1 MVVFV
6 LTTIVEAIE
15 GPERHGCGHV
25 LMKVRQRRR
34 RKTSP
39 VRELVDLLVVF
50 SVPKSRGRRNAKA
63 SLLLPRLV
71 GGGGGFPMKGGR
83 PMNVL
88 IDKR

>member
-1 MVVFV
+1 MSDRLGIHHPARVRSLRFDRRLVVVFV

-39 VRELVDLLVVF
+39 GRELVNLLVVF
-50 SVPKSRGRRNAKA
+50 SVPK
-63 SLLLPRLV
+63 PR
-71 GGGGGFPMKGGR
+71 
-83 PMNVL
+83 
-88 IDKR
+88 